1 MSLRKNINVGE
12 AQNIRQI
19 AILHSTSKSKQTT
32 SKSKNKS
39 AGLFWLGGFKSDMLG
54 SKANYLNEFGQ
65 KNGLEVTRFDYSG
78 HGKSSGEFVNGTI
91 SDWLEEAKAV
101 FEQTSGE
108 QIIIGSSMGGW
119 LALLLN
125 KALRKKNEN
134 RIKAI
139 ILIAPAID
147 MTKDLMEDRFSD
159 KEIAELNQTGL
170 IEKPSDYDEPYI
182 LTKQLIDDGEK
193 HLLFS
198 NVSIITNCPIHI
210 LQGGLDKDVPLAHAL
225 KLVSYLNM
233 DEVNFTLIPDG
244 GHSLS
249 RAQDL
254 AKLGEVINSF
264 LI

>member
-1 MSLRKNINVGE
+1 MSLKKIINVGDSKN
-12 AQNIRQI
+12 QRQI
-19 AILHSTSKSKQTT
+19 AILQTASKSKDE
-32 SKSKNKS
+32 SV
-39 AGLFWLGGFKSDMLG
+39 GLFWLGGFKSDMLG
-54 SKANYLNEFGQ
+54 SKANYLDEFGQ
-65 KNGLEVTRFDYSG
+65 KNQLQVTRFDYSG
-78 HGKSSGEFVNGTI
+78 HGQSSGEFVNGTI
-91 SDWLEEAKAV
+91 SDWLEEAIEV
-101 FEQTSGE
+101 FAKTSGE

-125 KALRKKNEN
+125 KALRKKEN

-147 MTKDLMEDRFSD
+147 MTKDLMQDRFS
-159 KEIAELNQTGL
+159 KEELIELNQTGQ
-170 IEKPSDYDEPYI
+170 IEKPSDYDKPYI

-193 HLLFS
+193 HLLFT
-198 NVSIITNCPIHI
+198 NISIITNCPIHI

-254 AKLGEVINSF
+254 AKLAEVIKLF
-264 LI
+264 LA